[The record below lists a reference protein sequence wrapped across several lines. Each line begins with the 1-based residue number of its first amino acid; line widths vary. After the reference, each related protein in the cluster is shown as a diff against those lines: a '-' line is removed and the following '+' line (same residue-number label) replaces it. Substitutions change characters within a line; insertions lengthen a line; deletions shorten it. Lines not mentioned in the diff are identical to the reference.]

1 MLLTQSVSP
10 AAQQLLCACITADM
24 RMHNTCCACG
34 SQLLCTNYHSDLWHT
49 LINQEIF
56 LINTKRGLTTASP
69 QDERDISVDLVNN
82 EANHFALY
90 L

>member
-1 MLLTQSVSP
+1 MLLRQLVSSV
-10 AAQQLLCACITADM
+10 AQQLLCACITADM

-34 SQLLCTNYHSDLWHT
+34 SQLLCANYHSDLWHT

>member
-1 MLLTQSVSP
+1 MRYCPFFSNRAIRRFINWNKDSDVFVFLGIIRIYFDVYKKKGP
-10 AAQQLLCACITADM
+10 A
-24 RMHNTCCACG
+24 
-34 SQLLCTNYHSDLWHT
+34 
-49 LINQEIF
+49 
-56 LINTKRGLTTASP
+56 TASP

>member
-1 MLLTQSVSP
+1 MVPIQRYRQFFSNRAIRRFINWNNDSVFFV
-10 AAQQLLCACITADM
+10 
-24 RMHNTCCACG
+24 
-34 SQLLCTNYHSDLWHT
+34 
-49 LINQEIF
+49 F
-56 LINTKRGLTTASP
+56 LGIIRIYFDVYKKRGPATASP

>member
-1 MLLTQSVSP
+1 MFTKKKGP
-10 AAQQLLCACITADM
+10 A
-24 RMHNTCCACG
+24 
-34 SQLLCTNYHSDLWHT
+34 
-49 LINQEIF
+49 
-56 LINTKRGLTTASP
+56 TASP

>member
-1 MLLTQSVSP
+1 
-10 AAQQLLCACITADM
+10 M

-34 SQLLCTNYHSDLWHT
+34 SQLLCPNYHSDLWHT

-90 L
+90 LYVPNKIKSKLNILC